1 MRTVAVLGLAVVMT
15 MEGTAAVKRLDG
27 SAITPAEIDA
37 TAIRLMKAAEV
48 TGLGLAI
55 IEEGKIAYLKAY
67 GVRDKEKNLPL
78 TVGSAMSAASF
89 TKVVFAYTVMRLV
102 DEGRLDLDKPVHRYL
117 PKALPEYPSYR
128 DLAGDPRYQRITAR
142 MLLSHTAGFPNWR
155 WLQEDRKL
163 NINFEPGSRYA
174 YSGEGLV
181 LLQLV
186 VETITGKPL
195 QDLTQERVFGPF
207 EMKRTSMV
215 WQDRFEN
222 DFANGYDDRGRSLGP
237 IQRKKADA
245 AGSMVTTVADFA
257 RFMVAVMHGQGLR
270 PETRELMLSPQIR
283 IISKHQFPTLASET
297 TEANNNIQLS
307 YGLGWG
313 LYQTPYGKAF
323 FKEGH
328 DEGWRNYTVCL
339 DKVKSGIV
347 IMTNSGN
354 GEGIYKELLERVQGN
369 TFTPIEWERFTPYD
383 RLPPRAP
390 LQVRKEVRLDAAI
403 LDRYVGQYGEPPNLI
418 LTIRRDGDHL
428 TIQENDEPKQDLS
441 ASGERDFF
449 STVSE
454 DELTFEVDAAGRGAR
469 MILHVGGRDVPV
481 KRIVQPGK

>member
-1 MRTVAVLGLAVVMT
+1 MGLAVVMA

-37 TAIRLMKAAEV
+37 TVTRLMKAAEV
-48 TGLGLAI
+48 TGLGIAI
-55 IEEGKIAYLKAY
+55 IEDGKIAYLKAY

-78 TVGSAMSAASF
+78 TVDSVMSAASF

-102 DEGRLDLDKPVHRYL
+102 EEGRLDLDKPVYGYL
-117 PKALPEYPSYR
+117 PKPLPEYHAYQ
-128 DLAGDPRYQRITAR
+128 DLAGDSRYQRITAR

-155 WLQEDRKL
+155 WLQENRKL
-163 NINFEPGSRYA
+163 NISFEPGSRYA

-195 QDLTQERVFGPF
+195 QELTQERVFGPF
-207 EMKRTSMV
+207 GMKRTSMV
-215 WQDRFEN
+215 WEDRFES

-270 PETRELMLSPQIR
+270 PETRELMLRPQIR
-283 IISKHQFPTLASET
+283 IVSKHQFPTLSAET
-297 TEANNNIQLS
+297 TEANNGIQLS

-328 DEGWRNYTVCL
+328 DEGWRNYTVCF
-339 DKVKSGIV
+339 DKAKSGIV

-354 GEGIYKELLERVQGN
+354 GEGIYKELLERLQGN
-369 TFTPIEWERFTPYD
+369 TFTPIEWEGFTPYD
-383 RLPPRAP
+383 KLPPRAP
-390 LQVRKEVRLDAAI
+390 LKVRKEVRLDAAI
-403 LDRYVGQYGEPPNLI
+403 LERYVGQYGEPPNLI
-418 LTIRRDGDHL
+418 LTVRREGDHL
-428 TIQENDEPKQDLS
+428 TIQENDEPKQSLS

-449 STVSE
+449 SKVSE
-454 DELTFEVDAAGRGAR
+454 DELTFEVDASGRVTQ

-481 KRIVQPGK
+481 KRIGPLGK